1 MCDLISRC
9 RGTMVPASVSA
20 RRSTPASRDPALCPS
35 CTRGSDEVERVGN
48 ALRGTISR
56 KILSCSSAIDFV
68 SHQRKKGGLPIGLI
82 APTEH
87 CGHFTDSPNI
97 QWGFTDLTLAVKAGG
112 LRIEHSSSAVGS
124 LAD

>member
-1 MCDLISRC
+1 MSKTRVKRGLCQIYIS
-9 RGTMVPASVSA
+9 
-20 RRSTPASRDPALCPS
+20 
-35 CTRGSDEVERVGN
+35 
-48 ALRGTISR
+48 
-56 KILSCSSAIDFV
+56 F
-68 SHQRKKGGLPIGLI
+68 GGLPIGLI